1 MTGLLHPPSL
11 ILQPPSSLHATTSA
25 HCPAVGMEGYAEH
38 EDIDDEREMAAS
50 VRRSSRKRKRPALN
64 PSSSS
69 HTEEEPVVDDT
80 RAFNPTRPI
89 PTPLARSEPQVQIQ
103 VEEEERQRDPGTT
116 ASLQIEDDTSMSM
129 GVESHGNEQVE
140 EKNKTAQ
147 EGEGDEE
154 KNNTCGICFEEVKER
169 GVLDSC
175 RHAFCFDCIH
185 RWSKV
190 ANSCP
195 MCKAAFYTITR
206 QHDVAGG
213 ELQQEGAAPQE
224 EEEVEQ
230 DNPPSKR
237 RRGRKVTSQKKKKP
251 KKKPDVVRVRPKK
264 QQYRYSRRE
273 IEDIARAAE
282 AAEASQP
289 HHHHHHPGHRYASAS
304 LLNRMLGHPD
314 ADALPAASM
323 GFFFGLAG
331 PADNDEDED
340 EDLDEDEMEGL
351 RSGEEEE
358 GEGEDHD
365 FLLFASGREDRSRQ
379 LLASTTSPAPTTARR
394 RTPYQPPRQ
403 RQPTAA
409 PHHWESQAGA
419 DRQLAGARD
428 RIRSVLESRARM
440 RVDGGRLGP
449 FARYGGRAPWMAPAS
464 ASLHHPPPTVGGGAA
479 LHHAADFHRQQHQ
492 HAMAQGLESLKGMFG
507 DSMDA
512 EVLEAVLQQVGGSV
526 ERAVDALF
534 AMQGGSGDSPVASS
548 EDSSTSTST
557 SSATAAAFVDLTT
570 DSSAAAAATPAAS
583 SPLLFECLPP
593 THSTGATARPSR
605 APAPASAWSS
615 PSSPPETSMSA
626 PIILVP
632 DEDVE
637 FIAERQVKPRR
648 RHLGLQRTATAS
660 SSPASADGAD
670 YNRPRPSP
678 SSASSATSSPSPSP
692 SPSSPPSLGSVRRFP
707 KFPGRRFCPPRPLS
721 STTFS
726 ASSSPSSSSAPLL
739 PLALPPLV
747 PDDVDRRPDVGH
759 EEGMTLAWRDFAEV
773 QRETK
778 KEHKRKLLE
787 ERDQQLSSRPLASAS
802 ASSSP
807 PPPSSSSG
815 GRPPLPSTG
824 LTRRR

>member
-1 MTGLLHPPSL
+1 
-11 ILQPPSSLHATTSA
+11 
-25 HCPAVGMEGYAEH
+25 MEPYTEH
-38 EDIDDEREMAAS
+38 EDFDGAHEMAAS
-50 VRRSSRKRKRPALN
+50 VRRSSRKRKRPALY
-64 PSSSS
+64 PSSSSS
-69 HTEEEPVVDDT
+69 HTEEEPVDDVT

-89 PTPLARSEPQVQIQ
+89 PTPLARSEPQVHIQ
-103 VEEEERQRDPGTT
+103 VEDDEEERQQDPGTT
-116 ASLQIEDDTSMSM
+116 TSLQIEDDTSTSMS
-129 GVESHGNEQVE
+129 VESHGNEQVE
-140 EKNKTAQ
+140 EKNKAAH
-147 EGEGDEE
+147 EGGEGDEE

-206 QHDVAGG
+206 QHDVAG
-213 ELQQEGAAPQE
+213 APPQE
-224 EEEVEQ
+224 QEEVEVEQ

-237 RRGRKVTSQKKKKP
+237 RRGRKATGQKKKP

-282 AAEASQP
+282 AAEASQS
-289 HHHHHHPGHRYASAS
+289 HHHHPGHRYASAS

-314 ADALPAASM
+314 ADVLPATSM

-340 EDLDEDEMEGL
+340 EDLDEDEMESL
-351 RSGEEEE
+351 RSGEE
-358 GEGEDHD
+358 GEDEDDD
-365 FLLFASGREDRSRQ
+365 FLFFASGRQDRARQ
-379 LLASTTSPAPTTARR
+379 LLASTASPAPATARR

-449 FARYGGRAPWMAPAS
+449 FARYGGRAPWMAPTTAS
-464 ASLHHPPPTVGGGAA
+464 VHHPPPTVGGGAA
-479 LHHAADFHRQQHQ
+479 DFHRQQHQ
-492 HAMAQGLESLKGMFG
+492 QAMAQGLESLKGMFG

-557 SSATAAAFVDLTT
+557 SSATAAAVVDLTT
-570 DSSAAAAATPAAS
+570 ESTPAAS
-583 SPLLFECLPP
+583 SPPLFEWSPP

-605 APAPASAWSS
+605 APAPAWSS
-615 PSSPPETSMSA
+615 PSSPPETPMSA

-632 DEDVE
+632 DEDIE
-637 FIAERQVKPRR
+637 FIAERQVKPRG

-692 SPSSPPSLGSVRRFP
+692 SSPLGSGRRFP
-707 KFPGRRFCPPRPLS
+707 KFPVRRFCPPRPLS
-721 STTFS
+721 SFTSSS
-726 ASSSPSSSSAPLL
+726 ASSPPSSSSSTPLL

-747 PDDVDRRPDVGH
+747 SDDADRRPDVGH

-778 KEHKRKLLE
+778 KEHKRKQLE
-787 ERDQQLSSRPLASAS
+787 EREQQSSRPAAASAS

-807 PPPSSSSG
+807 PSSG
-815 GRPPLPSTG
+815 GRPPLPSPG